1 MSGLFDNFDLKNV
14 QALYLA
20 VRSLFRDADLA
31 DADLDARVL
40 VAEALEIEPRNLILE
55 YDQVIKPETLAVVS
69 RYVEERLAGKPV
81 GRVLGKREF
90 WGLEFSLSPATLE
103 PRPDTETLVETTI
116 AFCQAHGGLEK
127 EWVFADIGTGTGAVA
142 IALLT
147 ELPNAI
153 CLAVDIS
160 EEALETA
167 RQNAANNKV
176 LDRFIPV
183 RGSYLDTLSG
193 SFDFIVSN
201 PPYIRSSVI
210 EGLSHEVKQHDPMLA
225 LDGGVDGL
233 TAYKELIGN
242 AKRVLKRNS
251 GLLMEIGFDQAD
263 ELSTLARE
271 LVGLEARC
279 EQDLA
284 GQPRVVVVVFP

>member
-20 VRSLFRDADLA
+20 VRSLFRDAGLIE
-31 DADLDARVL
+31 ADLDARVL
-40 VAEALEIEPRNLILE
+40 VAEALRIEPRNLILE
-55 YDQVIKPETLAVVS
+55 YDQVIKPETLVVVS

-90 WGLEFSLSPATLE
+90 WGLEFSLSSATLE
-103 PRPDTETLVETTI
+103 PRPDTETLVETAI
-116 AFCQAHGGLEK
+116 AFCQAHGDLEK

-167 RQNAANNKV
+167 QRNAANNKV
-176 LDRFIPV
+176 RDRFIPV
-183 RGSYLDTLSG
+183 RGSYLDALSG
-193 SFDFIVSN
+193 SYDFVVSN

-271 LVGLEARC
+271 LVGLEACC
-279 EQDLA
+279 EHDLA
-284 GQPRVVVVVFP
+284 GQPRVIVVVFP

>member
-20 VRSLFRDADLA
+20 VRSLFRDADLVE
-31 DADLDARVL
+31 ADLDARVL

-90 WGLEFSLSPATLE
+90 WGLEFSLSSATLE
-103 PRPDTETLVETTI
+103 PRPDTETLVETAI

-183 RGSYLDTLSG
+183 RGSYLDALSG
-193 SFDFIVSN
+193 SYDFVVSN

-271 LVGLEARC
+271 LVGLEACC
-279 EQDLA
+279 EHDLA
-284 GQPRVVVVVFP
+284 GQPRVIVVVFP